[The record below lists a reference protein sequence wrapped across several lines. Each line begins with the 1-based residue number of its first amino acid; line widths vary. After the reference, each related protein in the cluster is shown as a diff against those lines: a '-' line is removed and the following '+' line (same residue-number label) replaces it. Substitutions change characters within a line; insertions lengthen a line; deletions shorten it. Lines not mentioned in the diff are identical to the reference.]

1 MILVGPIVG
10 SVLVLIGWQVLV
22 GLSVLVSPSW
32 YFRCFLLVPV
42 LVDAGWSILALVGS
56 GCLWLV
62 LEGPGCFWLVLVG
75 PGLSWLVLFGPGY
88 WEVLVDPVVSGC
100 FWLVLVGL
108 G

>member
-42 LVDAGWSILALVGS
+42 LVDAGWLDALVGS

-75 PGLSWLVLFGPGY
+75 PGWS
-88 WEVLVDPVVSGC
+88 
-100 FWLVLVGL
+100 WLVLVGPVWSWLL
-108 G
+108 GSPG

>member
-1 MILVGPIVG
+1 MVHIGP
-10 SVLVLIGWQVLV
+10 GWF
-22 GLSVLVSPSW
+22 W
-32 YFRCFLLVPV
+32 LLM
-42 LVDAGWSILALVGS
+42 DT
-56 GCLWLV
+56 WLV
-62 LEGPGCFWLVLVG
+62 LEGPCCFWLVLVG